1 MIFRRLLA
9 LVALLLAAAC
19 APAGVPLQTASTT
32 GAQSGSPTPSA
43 RPAALPRDVEK
54 VVGPAY
60 QSAALQAYVDSVGQ
74 KLMTDAKL
82 RGSYHFYV
90 LDQPLANAH
99 ALPSGYVF
107 VTRGLL
113 ALLDDEAEL
122 AAAFAHE
129 LGHLAQGHATQRE
142 RQRQTAINT
151 AVEAARVT
159 GSIAVGRSVAHDQ
172 LLALRAYSREQEL
185 EADRVGVGYI
195 MQAGYRG
202 DAMTSLID
210 KLQRQSRLEALF
222 FNQTPETAVRRS
234 ALSTHPAPDERLAA
248 LHNIVAVQGGSSA
261 PPDDTA
267 TRAAYF
273 ARIDGMSVDDAPE
286 EGFVRGQAFLHPT
299 LKFAFRVPPGF
310 RLFNDTD
317 GVLAISR
324 DGSVMYFSCQ
334 AAQIPGTLID
344 WMRDQV
350 KPTPTDIQPTRIGG
364 AEAAIGARPRGS
376 DTGLSQVR
384 YVVIRRDTG
393 VCYFN
398 LVSDSPDRDR
408 RIETMVAASRSFHS
422 LSNAEAAALRPYR
435 LHVLPA
441 DGTTPAQLAARLPY
455 PDFKMDRLLTLNG
468 VDDAAEL
475 ARRRLVK
482 TVEP

>member
-1 MIFRRLLA
+1 MIFRPLLA
-9 LVALLLAAAC
+9 LLALLLAVAC
-19 APAGVPLQTASTT
+19 TPGGAPLQTA
-32 GAQSGSPTPSA
+32 ASA
-43 RPAALPRDVEK
+43 GPPALPRDVEK
-54 VVGPAY
+54 AVGSAY
-60 QSAALQAYVDSVGQ
+60 PSAALQAYVDRVGQ
-74 KLMTDAKL
+74 RLVAEAKL
-82 RGSYHFYV
+82 PGRYRFYV

-122 AAAFAHE
+122 AAALAHE

-142 RQRQTAINT
+142 RQRQTAINA

-159 GSIAVGRSVAHDQ
+159 GSLAVARSVARDQ
-172 LLALRAYSREQEL
+172 LLALRAYSRDQEL
-185 EADRVGVGYI
+185 EADRAGLGYI
-195 MQAGYRG
+195 ALAGYRG
-202 DAMTSLID
+202 DAMTSLIE

-222 FNQTPETAVRRS
+222 FDQAPETAARRS
-234 ALSTHPAPDERLAA
+234 ALSTHPAPDERLVA
-248 LHNIVAVQGGSSA
+248 LHGLAAASSRPA
-261 PPDDTA
+261 AAPDDA
-267 TRAAYF
+267 AARAAYF
-273 ARIDGMSVDDAPE
+273 AQVDGMSVDDAPE

-299 LKFAFRVPPGF
+299 LKLAFRVPPGF
-310 RLFNDTD
+310 RLFNDHE

-324 DGSVMYFSCQ
+324 GGEVLYFSCE
-334 AAQIPGTLID
+334 AAQIPGALVD

-350 KPTPTDIQPTRIGG
+350 KPTPTDIQSTRIGG

-398 LVSDSPDRDR
+398 LVSTGPDRDR
-408 RIETMVAASRSFHS
+408 RIETMVAAARSFHS
-422 LSNAEAAALRPYR
+422 LSDAEAAALRPYR
-435 LHVLPA
+435 LNVVSA
-441 DGTTPAQLAARLPY
+441 VGTTPTQLAARLPY

-468 VDDAAEL
+468 VDNAAEL

>member
-1 MIFRRLLA
+1 MIFRYLLT
-9 LVALLLAAAC
+9 LLALLLAAAC
-19 APAGVPLQTASTT
+19 APAGVPPQTASA
-32 GAQSGSPTPSA
+32 GAQGGSASTSA
-43 RPAALPRDVEK
+43 RPAALPPDIEK
-54 VVGPAY
+54 AVGPAY
-60 QSAALQAYVDSVGQ
+60 PSAALQAYVDRVGH
-74 KLMTDAKL
+74 KLTTDAKL
-82 RGSYHFYV
+82 HGSYRFYV

-142 RQRQTAINT
+142 RQRQSAINT

-185 EADRVGVGYI
+185 EADRAGVGYI
-195 MQAGYRG
+195 VQAGYRG
-202 DAMTSLID
+202 DAMSSLID
-210 KLQRQSRLEALF
+210 KLQRQSRLDALF
-222 FNQTPETAVRRS
+222 FNQTPETASRRS
-234 ALSTHPAPDERLAA
+234 ALSTHPAPDERLVALRGVVAA
-248 LHNIVAVQGGSSA
+248 SRGSPA
-261 PPDDTA
+261 RPDDDA
-267 TRAAYF
+267 ARAAYF
-273 ARIDGMSVDDAPE
+273 AQIDGMSVDDAPE
-286 EGFVRGQAFLHPT
+286 EGFVRGLAFLHPT
-299 LKFAFRVPPGF
+299 LKFAFRAPPGF
-310 RLFNDTD
+310 RLFNDSD
-317 GVLAISR
+317 GVLAVAQ
-324 DGSVMYFSCQ
+324 DGAVMYFSCQ
-334 AAQIPGTLID
+334 AGQIPGTLVD

-350 KPTPTDIQPTRIGG
+350 KPTPTDIQSAQIGG
-364 AEAAIGARPRGS
+364 AEAAIGARPRGA

-398 LVSDSPDRDR
+398 LVSDGPNRDR
-408 RIETMVAASRSFHS
+408 RIETMVAAAHSFHS
-422 LSNAEAAALRPYR
+422 LSDAEAAALRPYR
-435 LHVLPA
+435 VHVLSP

-475 ARRRLVK
+475 AQRRVVK